1 MSLVNDIK
9 RNNENGHL
17 LGINIQMPFLDKGLQ
32 DDAGS
37 SANQNAVCKTSETVF
52 YIKDIETL

>member
-17 LGINIQMPFLDKGLQ
+17 LGINIEMPFLDKGLQ
-32 DDAGS
+32 DDADS
-37 SANQNAVCKTSETVF
+37 SANQNEFLKT
-52 YIKDIETL
+52 YRNGLMY